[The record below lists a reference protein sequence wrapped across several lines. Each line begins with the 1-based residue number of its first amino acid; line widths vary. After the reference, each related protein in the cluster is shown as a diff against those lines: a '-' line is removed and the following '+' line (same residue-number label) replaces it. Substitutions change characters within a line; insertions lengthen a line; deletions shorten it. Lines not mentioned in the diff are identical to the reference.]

1 MGRDQ
6 KKVIGDVN
14 EFKAV
19 IKFLKEGYMVF
30 KNVSGAG
37 PIDMVLVHQETGEIR
52 KIDVKTTSYRQT
64 WKPGTKIHRQRTP
77 EQVRLKVEY
86 EFIEKDDDV

>member
-1 MGRDQ
+1 MGRDP
-6 KKVIGDVN
+6 KKVTGDVN

-30 KNVSGAG
+30 INVSGAG

-52 KIDVKTTSYRQT
+52 KIDVKTVSYRQT

>member
-1 MGRDQ
+1 MGRDP
-6 KKVIGDVN
+6 KKVTGDVN

-30 KNVSGAG
+30 KNVSGTG
-37 PIDMVLVHQETGEIR
+37 PIDLVLVHQKTGEIR

-64 WKPGTKIHRQRTP
+64 WKPGTRIHRQRSK
-77 EQVRLKVEY
+77 EQVRLGVE
-86 EFIEKDDDV
+86 FQFLDKDEDV

>member
-14 EFKAV
+14 EHRAV
-19 IKFLKEGYMVF
+19 IKFLQEGYMVF

-37 PIDMVLVHQETGEIR
+37 PIDLVLVHQGTGEVR
-52 KIDVKTTSYRQT
+52 KIDVKTTSYRQS
-64 WKPGTKIHRQRTP
+64 WKPGTRIHRQRSK
-77 EQVRLKVEY
+77 EQVRLGVE
-86 EFIEKDDDV
+86 FQFLDKDEDV